1 MEEPKMKKRVFSLI
15 LCLSVLFAFT
25 GIADAATATIK
36 VDGAKVASEVAPV
49 NSNGTVL
56 VPLTVISNAMGAETS
71 WDQANSQ
78 ATLKSAAYT
87 VVFKVGSKECTV
99 NGKKKTLLAA
109 PKNVSGR
116 VLVPIRAFSEILG
129 ASVNWSQSTSTV
141 TIDYFSKMKGTLK
154 ITGSTTLQ
162 PIAQQAADKLM
173 KMNSGLSITVA
184 GGGSGAGIK
193 DATAGTNDIGMSSRE
208 LTAEEDAA
216 LDAYPVARDGIA
228 IIVNPS
234 NKVTALT
241 KDQASKIFL
250 GEIKNWSE
258 VGGANAPILVQ
269 TRETG
274 SGTRSTLEEMLL
286 AKQSVVA
293 TATPYASSQLIK
305 QAVAKNAN
313 AIGFD
318 SVGYLDN
325 TVKAVTLEG
334 KAASAANVKN
344 KTYPMGRELFI
355 VSKGAPSGL
364 SAMFIDYLRSSDAQ
378 KNIVV
383 KEGYIELN

>member
-1 MEEPKMKKRVFSLI
+1 MKKKLLSLI
-15 LCLSVLFAFT
+15 LCLCVVFAFS
-25 GIADAATATIK
+25 GVADAATATIK
-36 VDGAKVASEVAPV
+36 VDGAKIASEVAPI
-49 NSNGTVL
+49 NANGTIL
-56 VPLTVISNAMGAETS
+56 VPLTVISNAMGADTS
-71 WDQANSQ
+71 WNQTSRQ

-87 VVFKVGSKECTV
+87 VVFTVDSKECTV
-99 NGKKKTLLAA
+99 NGVKKTLTAA
-109 PKNVSGR
+109 PQLVDSR
-116 VLVPIRAFSEILG
+116 VLVPIRAFSQFIG
-129 ASVNWSQSTSTV
+129 ATVGWSQSTSTV
-141 TIDYFSKMKGTLK
+141 TVDYFTKMKGTLK
-154 ITGSTTLQ
+154 ISGSTTLQ
-162 PIAQQAADKLM
+162 PVAQAAADKLM

-208 LTAEEDAA
+208 LTAEEAA
-216 LDAYPVARDGIA
+216 VLGAYAVARDGIA
-228 IIVNPS
+228 IIVNPN
-234 NKVTALT
+234 NKVTSLT

-250 GEIKNWSE
+250 GEIKNWNE

-274 SGTRSTLEEMLL
+274 SGTRSTLEELLL
-286 AKQSVVA
+286 AKKSVVA
-293 TATPYASSQLIK
+293 TATPFASSQLIK

-318 SVGYLDN
+318 SVGYVDS

-334 KAASAANVKN
+334 KAASTANVKN

-364 SAMFIDYLRSSDAQ
+364 AAMFIDYLRCSDVQ

>member
-1 MEEPKMKKRVFSLI
+1 MKKRLLSLL
-15 LCLSVLFAFT
+15 LCICVVFAFT
-25 GIADAATATIK
+25 GIASAATPTIK
-36 VDGAKVASEVAPV
+36 VDGVTIPSDVAPV
-49 NSNGTVL
+49 NASGTVL

-71 WDQANSQ
+71 WNQANQQ

-87 VVFKVGSKECTV
+87 VVFTVGSKECTV
-99 NGKKKTLLAA
+99 NGTKKTLAAA
-109 PKNVSGR
+109 PQNLNSR

-129 ASVNWSQSTSTV
+129 ASVNWTQSTSTV
-141 TIDYFSKMKGTLK
+141 TVNYFSQMKGTLK
-154 ITGSTTLQ
+154 ITGSTTVQ
-162 PIAQQAADKLM
+162 PIAQAAADKLI

-193 DATAGTNDIGMSSRE
+193 DAAAGTNDIGMSSRE
-208 LTAEEDAA
+208 LTTEEAAA
-216 LDAYPVARDGIA
+216 LKALPVARDGIA
-228 IIVNPS
+228 IIVHPS
-234 NKVTALT
+234 NKVTSLT
-241 KDQASKIFL
+241 KDQAAKIFL
-250 GEIKNWSE
+250 GEIKNWNE

-286 AKQSVVA
+286 SKKSVVA
-293 TATPYASSQLIK
+293 TATPSSSSQLIK

-318 SVGYLDN
+318 SVGYLDS

-334 KAASAANVKN
+334 KAASAANVKSN
-344 KTYPMGRELFI
+344 TYPLGRELYI
-355 VSKGAPSGL
+355 VSKGTPSKL
-364 SAMFIDYLRSSDAQ
+364 AAMFIDYLRTSDVQ